1 MAKNKVEINGINTN
15 KIKVLTHKDM
25 VYLFSELKKTK
36 SKQIKDTLVNGN
48 LKLVLSILQKYQGKC
63 DNLDDLFQI
72 GVVGL
77 IKAIDNFD
85 LSFGVKFSTYA
96 VLMIEG
102 EIKRYIRDN
111 SQIRISR
118 GIKEL
123 SYKIINY
130 RENYLMNNYKY
141 PSNIEVCN
149 HFNINEYELSNIL
162 GSLNDVSSIFDPIYN
177 DGGDTIYL
185 LDQLEDKTK
194 MDLNDLLAIK
204 EALNKIK
211 EKEKLVLLKRYVDGL
226 SQAEIANILS
236 ISQAQVSRI
245 ENSAI
250 NSVKKLI
257 L

>member
-1 MAKNKVEINGINTN
+1 MSKNKVDINGINTN
-15 KIKVLTHKDM
+15 EIEVLDSKEMEELFKDG
-25 VYLFSELKKTK
+25 SK
-36 SKQIKDTLVNGN
+36 SAKDKLVIGN
-48 LKLVLSILQKYQGKC
+48 LKLVLSILKRYQNKC

-96 VLMIEG
+96 VFMIEG
-102 EIKRYIRDN
+102 EVKRYIRDN
-111 SQIRISR
+111 NQIRISR
-118 GIKEL
+118 SIKEL

-130 RENYLMNNYKY
+130 REEYLKEY
-141 PSNIEVCN
+141 NIYQSHEEVCK
-149 HFNINEYELSNIL
+149 HFNISEYDLYLVLN
-162 GSLNDVSSIFDPIYN
+162 SLNDTLSIFDPVYS
-177 DGGDTIYL
+177 DSGDTIYL
-185 LDQLEDKTK
+185 VDQLKEESLYSQD
-194 MDLNDLLAIK
+194 DIIALRSALLKLK
-204 EALNKIK
+204 ERERNI
-211 EKEKLVLLKRYVDGL
+211 LLKRYIEGL
-226 SQAEIANILS
+226 SQNEIAQILG

>member
-1 MAKNKVEINGINTN
+1 MAKNRVEINGINTGKLNVLNHNEMLDLFQQLKSGN
-15 KIKVLTHKDM
+15 KAAKNKLI
-25 VYLFSELKKTK
+25 E
-36 SKQIKDTLVNGN
+36 GN
-48 LKLVLSILQKYQGKC
+48 LKLVLSILRKYQNKC

-77 IKAIDNFD
+77 IKAVDNFD

-111 SQIRISR
+111 SSIRISR
-118 GIKEL
+118 SVKEL

-130 RENYLMNNYKY
+130 REEYLNKYFTY
-141 PSNIEVCN
+141 PSNSEVCKY
-149 HFNINEYELSNIL
+149 FNISEYELYNAL
-162 GSLNDVSSIFDPIYN
+162 NSLKEVSGIFDSVYN
-177 DGGDTIYL
+177 DNDDTIYL
-185 LDQLEDKTK
+185 LDQLEDTSNKNI
-194 MDLNDLLAIK
+194 DDLLSLRDALERLK
-204 EALNKIK
+204 EREKI
-211 EKEKLVLLKRYVDGL
+211 VIQRRYMEGL
-226 SQAEIANILS
+226 SQSEIAETLG

-245 ENSAI
+245 ENSAL

>member
-1 MAKNKVEINGINTN
+1 MSKNKVDINGIDTN
-15 KIKVLTHKDM
+15 KLEVLDSNKMEKLFKEGTKEAKDR
-25 VYLFSELKKTK
+25 
-36 SKQIKDTLVNGN
+36 LVIGN
-48 LKLVLSILQKYQGKC
+48 LRLVLSILKRYQNKC

-96 VLMIEG
+96 VFMIEG

-111 SQIRISR
+111 NQIRISR
-118 GIKEL
+118 SIKEL

-130 RENYLMNNYKY
+130 REEYLKEYNHY
-141 PSNIEVCN
+141 PSHEEVCN
-149 HFNINEYELSNIL
+149 HFNISEYELYMVLN
-162 GSLNDVSSIFDPIYN
+162 SLNDTMSIFDPVYC
-177 DGGDTIYL
+177 DLGDTIYL
-185 LDQLEDKTK
+185 VDQLKEESVYSQDDIIALKSA
-194 MDLNDLLAIK
+194 LL
-204 EALNKIK
+204 KIK
-211 EKEKLVLLKRYVDGL
+211 DRERNVLLKRYIDGL
-226 SQAEIANILS
+226 SQNEIASILG

>member
-1 MAKNKVEINGINTN
+1 MSKNKVEINGINTN
-15 KIKVLTHKDM
+15 KLEVLDSHKM
-25 VYLFSELKKTK
+25 EELFKENTK
-36 SKQIKDTLVNGN
+36 ESKDKLVMGN
-48 LKLVLSILQKYQGKC
+48 LKLVLSILKKYQNRC

-96 VLMIEG
+96 VFMIEG

-111 SQIRISR
+111 NQIRISR
-118 GIKEL
+118 SIKEL

-130 RENYLMNNYKY
+130 REEYLKEHNAY
-141 PSNIEVCN
+141 PSHSEVCN
-149 HFNINEYELSNIL
+149 HFNISEYDLYLIL
-162 GSLNDVSSIFDPIYN
+162 NSLNDTVSIFEPVYCDS
-177 DGGDTIYL
+177 GDTIYL
-185 LDQLEDKTK
+185 VDQLKEDSLYSC
-194 MDLNDLLAIK
+194 DDIIALK
-204 EALNKIK
+204 ES
-211 EKEKLVLLKRYVDGL
+211 LLKLKERERNILYKRYIEGL
-226 SQAEIANILS
+226 SQSEIADYLG

-250 NSVKKLI
+250 DSVKKLV

>member
-1 MAKNKVEINGINTN
+1 MAKNKVEINGINTS
-15 KIKVLTHKDM
+15 KLKVLS
-25 VYLFSELKKTK
+25 FSEMNDAFIKLQNGDKKVK
-36 SKQIKDTLVNGN
+36 NDLVEGN
-48 LKLVLSILQKYQGKC
+48 LKLVLSILKKYQNKC

-102 EIKRYIRDN
+102 EIKRFIRDN

-118 GIKEL
+118 SIKEL
-123 SYKIINY
+123 SYKVISF
-130 RENYLMNNYKY
+130 RESYLSKYYKY
-141 PSNIEVCN
+141 PPNELVCKE
-149 HFNINEYELSNIL
+149 FNINEYELYNIL
-162 GSLNDVSSIFDPIYN
+162 NSLNEPVSIFEPIYN
-177 DGGDTIYL
+177 DNGDTIYL
-185 LDQLEDKTK
+185 VDQLEDKRID
-194 MDLNDLLAIK
+194 DLDQILSLR
-204 EALNKIK
+204 EALSKIK
-211 EKEKLVLLKRYVDGL
+211 DRERVVITKRYIDGL
-226 SQAEIANILS
+226 SQSEIAEELN

-245 ENSAI
+245 ENSAL

>member
-1 MAKNKVEINGINTN
+1 MAKNKVDINGINTN
-15 KIKVLTHKDM
+15 DLLVLNNSEM
-25 VYLFSELKKTK
+25 EELFRKLSSGDK
-36 SKQIKDTLVNGN
+36 SVKNDLVMGN
-48 LKLVLSILQKYQGKC
+48 LKLVLSILRHYQNKS
-63 DNLDDLFQI
+63 DNMDDLFQI

-111 SQIRISR
+111 SSIRISR
-118 GIKEL
+118 SVKEL

-130 RENYLMNNYKY
+130 REEYLNKYFTY
-141 PSNIEVCN
+141 PSNSEVCK
-149 HFNINEYELSNIL
+149 HFNISEYELYNAL
-162 GSLNDVSSIFDPIYN
+162 NSLNEVSSIFDSVYN
-177 DGGDTIYL
+177 DNDDTIYL
-185 LDQLEDKTK
+185 LDQLEDTSNKNI
-194 MDLNDLLAIK
+194 DDLLSLRDALERLK
-204 EALNKIK
+204 EREKI
-211 EKEKLVLLKRYVDGL
+211 VIQRRYMEGL
-226 SQAEIANILS
+226 SQSEIAETLG

-245 ENSAI
+245 ENSAL